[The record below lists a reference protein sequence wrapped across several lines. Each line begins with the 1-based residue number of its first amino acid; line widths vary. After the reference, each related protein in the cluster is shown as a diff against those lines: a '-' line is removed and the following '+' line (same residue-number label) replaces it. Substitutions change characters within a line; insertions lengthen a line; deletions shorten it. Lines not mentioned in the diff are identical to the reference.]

1 MWLLLDNIQPIK
13 GPNMQWSRRDT
24 WIAMMLS
31 SALFLTIVAIGIA
44 TALE

>member
-1 MWLLLDNIQPIK
+1 MH
-13 GPNMQWSRRDT
+13 WSRREI

-31 SALFLTIVAIGIA
+31 CALFLTIVAIGIA